1 MAVQF
6 SDRLKQGKDKV
17 ADLYL
22 HLKSWNHTK
31 LLMAGIVV
39 LLAASAA
46 VAVLIFLTPL
56 PKKHDPSQD
65 RQYSEK
71 GIDEGSQFRYSP
83 DTLGEYRG
91 AASHLSEDG
100 SYVEHLLCGEVSIRM
115 WRSPEQS
122 GMTCKDLALQKYP
135 ELSEYRSVKLDQ
147 EIDGVFDGRGSF
159 KAQGDNGVM
168 QSHTVLWANRGGW
181 DYFVDFSVPESDGI
195 AHDIFIETVIRGI
208 YFI

>member
-17 ADLYL
+17 ADL

-71 GIDEGSQFRYSP
+71 GIDEGVTVQIFSRHIGGIQCGS
-83 DTLGEYRG
+83 L
-91 AASHLSEDG
+91 ASFGRWLI
-100 SYVEHLLCGEVSIRM
+100 CGTSSLR
-115 WRSPEQS
+115 
-122 GMTCKDLALQKYP
+122 
-135 ELSEYRSVKLDQ
+135 
-147 EIDGVFDGRGSF
+147 
-159 KAQGDNGVM
+159 
-168 QSHTVLWANRGGW
+168 
-181 DYFVDFSVPESDGI
+181 
-195 AHDIFIETVIRGI
+195 
-208 YFI
+208 

>member
-71 GIDEGSQFRYSP
+71 GIDEGVTVQIFSRHIGGIQCGS
-83 DTLGEYRG
+83 L
-91 AASHLSEDG
+91 ASFGRRLI
-100 SYVEHLLCGEVSIRM
+100 CGTSSLR
-115 WRSPEQS
+115 
-122 GMTCKDLALQKYP
+122 
-135 ELSEYRSVKLDQ
+135 
-147 EIDGVFDGRGSF
+147 
-159 KAQGDNGVM
+159 
-168 QSHTVLWANRGGW
+168 
-181 DYFVDFSVPESDGI
+181 
-195 AHDIFIETVIRGI
+195 
-208 YFI
+208 

>member
-17 ADLYL
+17 ADL

-83 DTLGEYRG
+83 DNTDTIDRCKVG
-91 AASHLSEDG
+91 DG
-100 SYVEHLLCGEVSIRM
+100 CPIII
-115 WRSPEQS
+115 Q
-122 GMTCKDLALQKYP
+122 
-135 ELSEYRSVKLDQ
+135 
-147 EIDGVFDGRGSF
+147 
-159 KAQGDNGVM
+159 AQNLYNSNSM
-168 QSHTVLWANRGGW
+168 NLIHN
-181 DYFVDFSVPESDGI
+181 P
-195 AHDIFIETVIRGI
+195 
-208 YFI
+208 